1 MNRRIREVLEHLF
14 CFCGAQIS
22 LSGTLNFKAGEC
34 ETAEFLFSCFCE
46 FSFLSVFC

>member
-1 MNRRIREVLEHLF
+1 MYVPASREPDMNRRVREVLEHLF

-34 ETAEFLFSCFCE
+34 ETAEFLFL
-46 FSFLSVFC
+46 FL